1 MSEVICFSKFFIWV
15 CLPSSHTSPFYVV
28 QKENDSIYSS
38 CSRCLTE
45 KETIITAYTRL
56 STRWPKIYFLLLIL
70 FQRVSLMR
78 RISFVRLENSKVL
91 HLKLICFLIVCGRVG
106 DQEKLCVSIESLLV
120 HQVLREVC
128 NFADLCLM
136 LMAAAYR

>member
-1 MSEVICFSKFFIWV
+1 
-15 CLPSSHTSPFYVV
+15 
-28 QKENDSIYSS
+28 
-38 CSRCLTE
+38 
-45 KETIITAYTRL
+45 
-56 STRWPKIYFLLLIL
+56 
-70 FQRVSLMR
+70 MR